1 MISIF
6 GIQNLSI
13 LRLSLWTSQV
23 YLKNSA
29 FLVEIFAEVL
39 NFIVFYYLGQLSYFL
54 LFSNLLEVSN
64 CKKGVL
70 WKDHGLKQVEKPTQ

>member
-39 NFIVFYYLGQLSYFL
+39 NFIVFI
-54 LFSNLLEVSN
+54 
-64 CKKGVL
+64 
-70 WKDHGLKQVEKPTQ
+70 T